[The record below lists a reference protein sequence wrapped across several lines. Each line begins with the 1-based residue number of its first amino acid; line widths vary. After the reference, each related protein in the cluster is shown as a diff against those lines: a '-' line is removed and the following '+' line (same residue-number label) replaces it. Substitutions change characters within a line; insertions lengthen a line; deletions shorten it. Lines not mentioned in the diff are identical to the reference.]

1 MMFPRNIW
9 IKNREL
15 EALSAPVRFVSF
27 HNPDQRGRGLVLVCF
42 PVDSLP
48 SGKGIQQV
56 VSRGKKKT
64 PRPGN
69 IQ

>member
-27 HNPDQRGRGLVLVCF
+27 YNPDQRGRGLGCF

-48 SGKGIQQV
+48 PGKGIQQV
-56 VSRGKKKT
+56 VSRARTKT